1 MPPGV
6 GLLLIGS
13 AAPPR
18 GHSSPTPAGFSPIT
32 GRIRQ
37 DFCFGITSLAN
48 AMLNEEQKADLQEIF
63 NLVDKDNDGR
73 ISMEELKVKSLRLL
87 CSDSHYS
94 ARFYLQEIVSDL
106 GTELTKDDLNQ
117 VIREYGLF
125 IEFTDVV
132 FVIEKLAQQDTPV
145 TRDEL
150 LKAFKVFDKEGT
162 GFIPRA
168 EMRGILRHLGNK
180 MSAREAEEIVFLAP
194 GDEEG
199 GVDYKQLIRQII
211 PDSGLG
217 V

>member
-1 MPPGV
+1 
-6 GLLLIGS
+6 
-13 AAPPR
+13 
-18 GHSSPTPAGFSPIT
+18 
-32 GRIRQ
+32 
-37 DFCFGITSLAN
+37 
-48 AMLNEEQKADLQEIF
+48 MLNEEQKADLQEIF